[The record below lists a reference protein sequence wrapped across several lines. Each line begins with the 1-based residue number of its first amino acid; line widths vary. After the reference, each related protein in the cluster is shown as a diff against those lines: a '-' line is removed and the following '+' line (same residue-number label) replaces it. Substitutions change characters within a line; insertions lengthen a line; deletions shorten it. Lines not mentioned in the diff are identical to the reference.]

1 MDVVQSQRSI
11 LQRSKNNTAN
21 NNISSANTTTRTT
34 PSTRGRSRQV
44 MTDAKQDGSATTTSN
59 NASTNDTQQ
68 QQQTT
73 RKSRGGPLQRL
84 RRRRRHSA
92 PPAPGRRR
100 LLVED
105 HYRVDYTESK
115 HRVVLPGV
123 PKHDDDWAR
132 DSHDFFNLIVLIP
145 VVALNIINWN
155 WEMILAMPK
164 NKSVADAWT
173 GDFFDLF
180 FGVTFLYFII
190 DLLWIILIPSCV
202 KSPSTIIQHHTA
214 TMLYVMIPYFIPDYR
229 WCMGACMIVEVNTWF
244 LIARRVFNKQ
254 GFPPWIIDLSFVSIR
269 VKLISL
275 FFYVTWIGIRCVL
288 YPYLLWPFFQA
299 WLEHS
304 AKVGTKLNLV
314 MLCVPLHAA
323 FCLLNIKW
331 SYDLLMSKIRYWRR
345 RGNWKE
351 ASKGL

>member
-1 MDVVQSQRSI
+1 MSSDA
-11 LQRSKNNTAN
+11 KNNQDQAATA
-21 NNISSANTTTRTT
+21 T
-34 PSTRGRSRQV
+34 
-44 MTDAKQDGSATTTSN
+44 
-59 NASTNDTQQ
+59 TNDTPRAEE
-68 QQQTT
+68 T
-73 RKSRGGPLQRL
+73 RKARGGPLQRF

-92 PPAPGRRR
+92 PPAAGRRR

-105 HYRVDYTESK
+105 HYRVDYTETK

-145 VVALNIINWN
+145 VVALNVINWN
-155 WEMILAMPK
+155 WEMMLSMPS
-164 NKSVADAWT
+164 KSAWT

-180 FGVTFLYFII
+180 FGVTFLYFVV
-190 DLLWIILIPSCV
+190 DLLWILLIPSCV
-202 KSPSTIIQHHTA
+202 KSPATIIQHHVA
-214 TMLYVMIPYFIPDYR
+214 TMLYIMIPYFVPAYR

-254 GFPPWIIDLSFVSIR
+254 GFPPWVIDLSFVSIR

-275 FFYVTWIGIRCVL
+275 FFYVTWIAIRCIL
-288 YPYLLWPFFQA
+288 YPYLLWPFAQA
-299 WLEHS
+299 WVEHS
-304 AKVGTKLNLV
+304 AKVGTKMNIV
-314 MLCVPLHAA
+314 MLCVPLHAC
-323 FCLLNIKW
+323 FCLLNLKW